1 MARTKKPTGKQPAIQ
16 APSARTTLIAKGPLR
31 PPAAIAEPVA
41 PLPAATLIGPQTT
54 KPPAKPVRAKPPPP
68 PPPRAK
74 VPRPAPKRA
83 QTAPVVDP
91 AKTKAARMKQLRA
104 LGKQARWRSD
114 GDAVVELR
122 LNGYDAGC
130 TPTNVS
136 AILNAEPIVELAI
149 EGCDPDQLAR
159 LLALPGI
166 ERVKRLAISGWDA
179 SDGGAY
185 VGRVLATASRIGGVT
200 ELRAGIK
207 LGDAGLASLAGA
219 KNLGACVHL
228 ALGSADA
235 SPEAF
240 AALAASPLGQRLET
254 FEWLRE
260 KLSADIAKLITM
272 MPSLMT
278 LVAST
283 GYVDGFRDMFVARF
297 RDRFVVE
304 AEPGMG
310 YLLDGVRGVS
320 HRPVPK
326 R

>member
-1 MARTKKPTGKQPAIQ
+1 MARTKKPTGKEPVIE
-16 APSARTTLIAKGPLR
+16 APSARSTLIAKGPLR
-31 PPAAIAEPVA
+31 PPAAVAEPVA
-41 PLPAATLIGPQTT
+41 PMPAATLIGPLTT
-54 KPPAKPVRAKPPPP
+54 KPPAKPTRAKPPPP
-68 PPPRAK
+68 PPPRPK
-74 VPRPAPKRA
+74 VPKPAAKRA
-83 QTAPVVDP
+83 QTQPPVDP
-91 AKTKAARMKQLRA
+91 VKTKAARQKQLRA
-104 LGKQARWRSD
+104 LGKQARWRFD
-114 GDAVVELR
+114 GDVVVELR

-136 AILNAEPIVELAI
+136 AILSAEPITELAI

-179 SDGGAY
+179 SDGGTY
-185 VGRVLATASRIGGVT
+185 VGRVLAKASRIGGVV

-207 LGDAGLASLAGA
+207 LGDAGVASLAGA
-219 KNLGACVHL
+219 EGLAACVHL

-260 KLSADIAKLITM
+260 NLTADIAKLITM
-272 MPSLMT
+272 MPSLRT

-283 GYVDGFRDMFVARF
+283 GYVDAFRDMLSARF
-297 RDRFVVE
+297 RKHFIVE
-304 AEPGMG
+304 SEPGMG
-310 YLLDGVRGVS
+310 YLIDGVRGVS